1 MPVGGSGAGSNGT
14 ALVSNKITSSET
26 KGTSW
31 ELLYKSINDCNMI
44 LKYVDEVTFQDEN
57 LRNQIKANAYF
68 LRAYMYFTIVRV
80 WGDAPLML
88 EGIESDEG
96 DMMPSRV
103 DATLLYEQVKNDIEA
118 ALGVMPAS
126 VTDRTTGSQAA
137 INMLATDYYLY
148 SDRFHFHVVR

>member
-1 MPVGGSGAGSNGT
+1 
-14 ALVSNKITSSET
+14 
-26 KGTSW
+26 
-31 ELLYKSINDCNMI
+31 MI

-137 INMLATDYYLY
+137 INMLATDYYLWMYKCRNVGKDALTRASEAVDNVLGNKTY
-148 SDRFHFHVVR
+148 SLLHHIPFPAGQ

>member
-1 MPVGGSGAGSNGT
+1 
-14 ALVSNKITSSET
+14 
-26 KGTSW
+26 
-31 ELLYKSINDCNMI
+31 
-44 LKYVDEVTFQDEN
+44 
-57 LRNQIKANAYF
+57 
-68 LRAYMYFTIVRV
+68 MYFTIVRV

-137 INMLATDYYLY
+137 INMLATDYYLWMY
-148 SDRFHFHVVR
+148 KCGNVGKMR